1 MIMNCDA
8 FILPKKVAEISQR
21 VYCKK
26 YTYYIINMSCTLRT
40 VEGTPL
46 ESTFPGKYQVQ
57 KTGAADAL
65 AGSQQ
70 ATTPGNGAAGAP
82 ISPPCCS
89 SSKASFLPLLLPP
102 LASPSPSPLLI
113 RSHWAA
119 RALCFTQPTQW
130 ARPFLVSLVACQ
142 PCCVSFNLSQ

>member
-89 SSKASFLPLLLPP
+89 SSKASFLPLLLPHPRVPFSLSSPDTQP
-102 LASPSPSPLLI
+102 LGSEGALFHPTHPMGATLPCFTGCLSAL
-113 RSHWAA
+113 
-119 RALCFTQPTQW
+119 LCFFQP
-130 ARPFLVSLVACQ
+130 
-142 PCCVSFNLSQ
+142 